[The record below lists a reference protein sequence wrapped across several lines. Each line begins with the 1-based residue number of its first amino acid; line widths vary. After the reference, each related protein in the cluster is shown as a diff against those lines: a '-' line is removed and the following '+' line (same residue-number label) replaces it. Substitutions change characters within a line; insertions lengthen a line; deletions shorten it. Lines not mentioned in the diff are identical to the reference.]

1 MLYAT
6 EKRRAVTA
14 ILLVFMFIFA
24 ELLVAEND
32 FSEMD
37 DSQPQLKTVTQSSV
51 IAETYIS
58 SQNPSLNYLSASEN
72 RIGVDSTGDQTLSL
86 YRFSN
91 SLNKFSDQIISAEMK
106 LTCEIIFQEMPGV
119 SPKFYPATIIANF
132 AADQVSWNEIANSI
146 SWQAPGINGPND
158 RIDWDLP
165 SEHNLISGNTYEFTM
180 NITRLA
186 QKSLEL
192 NRNSFDVVISGLGGM
207 SQCAKDNNSTLA
219 YRPSLIINHV
229 AGIHGDGGSV
239 SSNFAV
245 DDMPLMSQSFILS
258 ADTNPTISYT
268 QLVGSDVE
276 YQFSLSHEFRNISD
290 LSWIYSTLSNPF
302 TTVMGSGQFTIP
314 SADTMPVGNKIFYRY
329 RSIDSSSKLSEWSQ
343 GNFLLPNFS
352 TVNNNDGT
360 ATINLSGNDNLID
373 GYSLLEDT
381 YLDSSAPTTA
391 NGELGHL
398 TIANSQSA
406 NSITH
411 LRLNLQLLGIHSN
424 ATIISAKMN
433 LDKISN
439 SATVPELSLHQ
450 YEGIS
455 WKENEATWN
464 YGNIGNS
471 WSEGGMDEMKY
482 SEQSNILPD
491 SSGDNYS
498 IDILDSVQIA
508 TSSNQINPIGYIL
521 TGHLPGDSYS
531 SPDVEFI
538 SFASSE
544 NISQGASAVDGPQI
558 EIIYSWTGNSS
569 SPQTSLIHPKN
580 GEPVWDIVNDNLT
593 GDTTPSFSWNS
604 ADSSLQNYVIE
615 ISNDTYFR
623 NILVEYDSRDNNTMP
638 NSSSNYTA
646 TQSQSLQKGGIYNW
660 RAKSID
666 NDGRHGSWNHS
677 SFFISELD
685 SEWLGGDL
693 FRFVLNSSIE
703 PSSEEVPDF
712 RYSSITSNSP
722 NANSYGYP
730 YMFTSKSTSIGDYN
744 SLLGLSLANYRL
756 PQGYA
761 VISSNVYL
769 DAKSI
774 SGSPEVG
781 VWELS
786 NHEWNEQEV
795 TWLNF
800 DSDNVWDSPGATGN
814 LDRTSLLDSKVI
826 QTTGQHMWNI
836 TSATQNSMRNG
847 IGLDLMFEVLP
858 GHPNTNAL
866 FYSPNTGVQN
876 LQPQVELIFTIG
888 SDQLPN
894 PPSDLTPYNGEWVF
908 TNNSSLEANDKPV
921 IQWTPNN
928 QTPIIGWVLELDTT
942 SDFSSTNK
950 RQSTSWNDIGIDVLN
965 CTYEL
970 QSPLLIGQK
979 WFWRVRGLSSTYQLG
994 EWSSNFHFY
1003 VPDLEYHQIDDE
1015 TYTTNYYQGS
1025 AIDGYNIPHFVDTSL
1040 LDTNSNSNPSMS
1052 SNILNVGTTS
1062 TGYNSSI
1069 LINLP
1074 LPLEMQPS
1082 NASVMSAIL
1091 GMESTAQSTIDLPLS
1106 VREIYRPWT
1115 SELSGQKY
1123 NSTDNWATIG
1133 GRGIGT
1139 DIGSPMDIQPSA
1151 TGLIQW
1157 DITQSAQRAMANGE
1171 SFISLMIYTNASPGE
1186 MVYFSSSETNT
1197 ANPSLNITWKVGA
1210 QTIPLGIPQTVTP
1223 ISSQIYFDLDSH
1235 AILPDLRPV
1244 FNWTLPTSVTT
1255 SFDDW
1260 IIYFDLNNTNDM
1272 EGTLIF
1278 DSRENPSLF
1287 DKNNLSFTPDQDIN
1301 FSNSIRWYVQ
1311 GVRGGIY
1318 GDISSKSTYFIP
1330 SNIGQELSSTDA
1342 SFIIQDGSL
1351 YPPNNLPVATS
1362 DIYLDEGLPY
1372 SNIDEAG
1379 LQIGNSSFANTNSS
1393 STTSIISFDLSQLPF
1408 PSMIEILDAELVLTA
1423 TNGSGLVDISASR
1436 MLSSW
1441 DESSTWDNS
1450 SQGIQWNNPGALRGS
1465 DSELPD
1471 SITRVTSVGEYSW
1484 NVTRIVQL
1492 SIDSGSYDAAILLQ
1506 PEVLYSENGAVDG
1519 HFVFS
1524 DSENLTISQRPKL
1537 IIDYRVTE
1545 QWLPPSPT
1553 IIAPFDGTTLWDLNS
1568 PNLTGPGDINFDF
1581 SSSNNN
1587 VTSWQICHGK
1597 EIRWLVCNSSNDI
1610 GSDFVWNQANQAF
1623 TYANSSL
1630 IANESGD
1637 EWQYWRLRG
1646 DQDHRIGHYTPVN
1659 KYRIPS
1665 QQSYFDGLEN
1675 YSVELHRSSI
1685 FESTGYLPVVH
1696 DATTDPQSNINSGL
1710 NTTLY
1715 VGDNPLTGGSTEA
1728 YFEYDLSEIYFTQ
1741 NSTPVSMLFELSVAT
1756 SSGNSNPITISA
1768 FICDSFDETTILFS
1782 NTPSCYTDELTRT
1795 TYSGITGNTV
1805 TWDLTS
1811 LAQNN
1816 FLSGNQ
1822 SFSFKLAATHGMNSH
1837 IQFYSSDAQSHLRP
1851 KLNLSYIDNINQIMP
1866 PGQPNLIFPS
1876 DGEIIYDRTNEIV
1889 SSAQFVDLEWSPLS
1903 GADGYKLY
1911 IGNLTETI
1919 IFDSRYDSEI
1929 TGTTFNY
1936 SGFNQGEV
1944 YEWWV
1949 IGLNQSIPGPSSQ
1962 RWSFGM
1968 GLPNHYFND
1977 DGTYTY
1983 QVVDSAEIVDF
1994 SHIDVKD
2001 TMVTDAA
2008 PDNNYGGFNNMLVGT
2023 GCFTIQNS
2031 VCDGIIS
2038 LDLSQLP
2045 LDISTQNIHTI
2056 NLTLS
2061 VDSWD
2066 FSGGAYG
2073 LEISIYQFLS
2083 QNWNEQSLTWNSTGQ
2098 NPGPIPGVDYS
2109 LPAIADGT
2117 FGISDQKLTFQIATS
2132 NLILGDTI
2140 NLLIKGVPLS
2150 SNGLFD
2156 GFVSLHTSEASEQL
2170 RPKFD
2175 VTHTNVSTLNLT
2187 SSVTSYNADGTY
2199 IFDLQGFDSNGILI
2213 PNNMPNGAY
2222 IEWST
2227 TTGIITSVGATTAE
2241 LSPSTGGLQSIT
2253 ACYGIICTDYNLLIE
2268 SGLPVQ
2274 IFASLNQTSNV
2285 DSLTITADESI
2296 MISAYA
2302 VDQHGNLVTNEVIN
2316 FIVSNGTISASDIF
2330 YPYSVGNQTITAEWS
2345 GATTSIQ
2352 EILYVE
2358 VTPGVP
2364 TQVIMSGCEQVIS
2377 ADTNCLIYGTAYDQK
2392 MNLVWFDHVISYTL
2406 YAENGDVTLISSPTP
2421 NENPPQPNVVIG
2433 EYTGDLVGEW
2443 NITLTT
2449 YSNLKHIIQV
2459 DVTHGALYDF
2469 ELNASKTTMTADEF
2483 LFIDSTRIDVRGN
2496 RLAVSLPIENWTS
2509 IADGTITPGLTATWG
2524 PNSQGTKSI
2533 TASYQGLNDTIS
2545 VFVLRGIIDDLHIII
2560 NDDFANEATI
2570 SITADEQITASLIAY
2585 DAKGNQWLVDGEW
2598 SLYHPNFQD
2607 PSVLSSNFS
2616 QEVTFSPTLASSS
2629 PYAISVE
2636 HQEND
2641 IILSSNFVVYVS
2653 VGDIEN
2659 FIVSGLDSNGN
2670 DYSAEDGFSVTA
2682 DDYIQ
2687 FQFATSDFDLNVID
2701 DAGEVWI
2708 LENLADNSI
2717 TDITQLMDQNS
2728 LLWNPDLVG
2737 DYLISVY
2744 TINQRGFNL
2753 SSEFNVVVE
2762 HGTPVSLEI
2771 TQSTNTQNAGDI
2783 VNLQVTGTDSDG
2795 NQFAQQVVWF
2805 ENNAQAKNINS
2816 TANVGAYEFNGRTA
2830 GNYTLVAEY
2839 LTVSS
2844 TTNIEVF
2851 RLNIAANIKYNVSTD
2866 TLEQLEKLTVTV
2878 EVYDEYWNR
2887 IIVPQN
2893 ARVDTTDSDGEVTY
2907 LGNGVWELETLD
2919 EGAHSATI
2927 VVGSITETF
2936 TYDVEGNLAGF
2947 FAAGGAL
2954 YYVGAGLI
2962 GLIVVALLV
2971 FLVRLVRGDGEYY
2984 DDEDEED
2991 DYSYE
2996 QDLMPAKDFTTTTI
3010 SNTPVVPT
3018 PPTSPPSQQEEIAEE
3033 SDNPNEEDLSWAVDY
3048 RVEDDGTEWGQTDE
3062 EIWYYRESGSDD
3074 WVEWT
3079 E

>member
-6 EKRRAVTA
+6 EKRQAVTA

-37 DSQPQLKTVTQSSV
+37 DEPTIHETVTQSSV
-51 IAETYIS
+51 IAETYVS
-58 SQNPSLNYLSASEN
+58 SQNPSLNYLSASDN
-72 RIGVDSTGDQTLSL
+72 RVGIDSAGDETRSL

-91 SLNKFSDQIISAEMK
+91 NLNKLNDQITSAEMK
-106 LTCEIIFQEMPGV
+106 LTCEVLFQEMPGV
-119 SPKFYPATIIANF
+119 NQKFYPATIIANF
-132 AADQVSWNEIANSI
+132 AADQVSWNEIVNSI
-146 SWQAPGINGPND
+146 SWQVPGINGPND

-165 SEHNLISGNTYEFTM
+165 SDYTLISGNIYEFTM
-180 NITRLA
+180 NVTRLA

-192 NRNSFDVVISGLGGM
+192 NRNTFDVVISGLGGM
-207 SQCAKDNNSTLA
+207 SQCAKDTNSTLS
-219 YRPSLIINHV
+219 YRPSLIVNHV
-229 AGIHGDGGSV
+229 VGAHGDGGSV
-239 SSNFAV
+239 LSNFAV
-245 DDMPLMSQSFILS
+245 NDMPLMRQSFILS

-268 QLVGSDVE
+268 QLVGNDVE
-276 YQFSLSHEFRNISD
+276 YQFSLSQEFRNVSD
-290 LSWIYSTLSNPF
+290 LSWIYSTLSNSF
-302 TTVMGSGQFTIP
+302 TTAIGSGQFTIP
-314 SADTMPVGNKIFYRY
+314 STDSMPLGNKIHYRY
-329 RSIDSSSKLSEWSQ
+329 RSIDNTNKLSEWSQ

-360 ATINLSGNDNLID
+360 ATINLSGSDNLID

-398 TIANSQSA
+398 TIANSQSD
-406 NSITH
+406 NSIAH

-424 ATIISAKMN
+424 ASIISANIN

-439 SATVPELSLHQ
+439 SATIPELSLHQ
-450 YEGIS
+450 YDGIS

-464 YGNIGNS
+464 YGNIGTA
-471 WSEGGMDEMKY
+471 WGEGGLNSMMY
-482 SEQSNILPD
+482 SEQSDILPD
-491 SSGDNYS
+491 SSGINYS
-498 IDILDSVQIA
+498 IDILNSVQIA
-508 TSSNQINPIGYIL
+508 TLSDQNNPIEYIL
-521 TGHLPGDSYS
+521 TGHLPGESYS
-531 SPDVEFI
+531 SSNAESI

-544 NISQGASAVDGPQI
+544 NLSQTTSVVGGPQI

-569 SPQTSLIHPKN
+569 SPQTSLIYPKN
-580 GEPVWDIVNDNLT
+580 GEPAWDIVNDNLT

-604 ADSSLQNYVIE
+604 SDSSLQNYVIE

-623 NILVEYDSRDNNTMP
+623 NILIHNDDRNNNTMP
-638 NSSSNYTA
+638 NYSSNYSVDY
-646 TQSQSLQKGGIYNW
+646 SQSLQKGKLYNW
-660 RAKSID
+660 RAKSVD
-666 NDGRHGSWNHS
+666 NDGRHGSWNYS

-693 FRFVLNSSIE
+693 FRFIINRSIE
-703 PSSEEVPDF
+703 QNSAEIPNF
-712 RYSSITSNSP
+712 RYSSITSSSP
-722 NANSYGYP
+722 NTNSYGYP
-730 YMFTSKSTSIGDYN
+730 YMFTSKSSSIGDYN
-744 SLLGLSLANYRL
+744 SLLGLNLANYRL

-761 VISSNVYL
+761 VISSNVSL
-769 DAKSI
+769 DVKSI

-795 TWLNF
+795 TWLNY
-800 DSDNVWDSPGATGN
+800 DSSNAWDSPGASGN
-814 LDRTSLLDSKVI
+814 LDRTTLLDSKVMLGNGKH
-826 QTTGQHMWNI
+826 TWNI
-836 TSATQNSMRNG
+836 TSATQNSMRSG
-847 IGLDLMFEVLP
+847 ISLDLMFEVLP

-866 FYSPNTGVQN
+866 FYSPNSGIQN

-888 SDQLPN
+888 SNQLPN

-908 TNNSSLEANDKPV
+908 TNNSSLETNGEPL
-921 IQWTPNN
+921 IQWVPNN

-942 SDFSSTNK
+942 TDFSSVNK

-965 CTYEL
+965 CTYEP

-1003 VPDLEYHQIDDE
+1003 LPDLEYHQIDGE
-1015 TYTTNYYQGS
+1015 TYTTNYHQGS
-1025 AIDGYNIPHFVDTSL
+1025 AIDGYNILNFVDTSL
-1040 LDTNSNSNPSMS
+1040 LDTNSNSHPQMS
-1052 SNILNVGTTS
+1052 NNILNVGTTS
-1062 TGYNSSI
+1062 TGYNSSV

-1074 LPLEMQPS
+1074 LPLEIQPS

-1091 GMESTAQSTIDLPLS
+1091 TMESTTQSTIDLPLS
-1106 VREIYRPWT
+1106 IREIYRPWT

-1123 NSTDNWATIG
+1123 NSTDNWTTIG

-1139 DIGSPMDIQPSA
+1139 DISSPIDIQPST
-1151 TGLIQW
+1151 TGIIQW
-1157 DITQSAQRAMANGE
+1157 DLTQSAQRAMGNGD

-1186 MVYFSSSETNT
+1186 MVYLFSSEASTV
-1197 ANPSLNITWKVGA
+1197 NPSLNITWKRGA
-1210 QTIPLGIPQTVTP
+1210 QTIPSGIPQTVTP

-1244 FNWTLPTSVTT
+1244 FNWTLPSSTTT

-1260 IIYFDLNNTNDM
+1260 RIYFDLNNTNDM

-1278 DSRENPSLF
+1278 DSRDEPGLF
-1287 DKNNLSFTPDQDIN
+1287 DKTNLSFSPDQDIN
-1301 FSNSIRWYVQ
+1301 FSNSIRWYIQ
-1311 GVRGGIY
+1311 GIRGGIY
-1318 GDISSKSTYFIP
+1318 GDVSSKSTYFIP
-1330 SNIGQELSSTDA
+1330 SNIGQEISSTDA
-1342 SFIIQDGSL
+1342 SFSIQDGSL
-1351 YPPNNLPVATS
+1351 YPPNNLPIATS

-1372 SNIDEAG
+1372 TNVNENG
-1379 LQIGNSSFANTNSS
+1379 LKIGNSSSANTNSS

-1423 TNGSGLVDISASR
+1423 SNGSGLVDISASR

-1492 SIDSGSYDAAILLQ
+1492 SVDSGSYDATILLQ

-1519 HFVFS
+1519 HFVFV
-1524 DSENLTISQRPKL
+1524 DSENVTISQRPKL
-1537 IIDYRVTE
+1537 VIDYRVTE

-1553 IIAPFDGTTLWDLNS
+1553 IISPFDGTTLWDLSS
-1568 PNLTGPGDINFDF
+1568 PNLTGPEDINFDF
-1581 SSSNNN
+1581 NSPTNN

-1597 EIRWLVCNSSNDI
+1597 EIRWLECNSSNDI
-1610 GSDFVWNQANQAF
+1610 ESDFVWNNTNQAF
-1623 TYANSSL
+1623 SYVNSSL

-1646 DQDHRIGHYTPVN
+1646 DQDHRIGAYTPVN
-1659 KYRIPS
+1659 KYRVPS
-1665 QQSYFDGLEN
+1665 VQSQYDGLEN
-1675 YSVELHRSSI
+1675 YSVELYRSSI
-1685 FESTGYLPVVH
+1685 FESTGHLPVVH
-1696 DATTDPQSNINSGL
+1696 DATSDTQSNINSGL

-1715 VGDNPLTGGSTEA
+1715 LGNNPLTGGSTEA
-1728 YFEYDLSEIYFTQ
+1728 YFEFNLSEIYFTQ
-1741 NSTPVSMLFELSVAT
+1741 NSTPVSMLFELSIAT
-1756 SSGNSNPITISA
+1756 TATNSNPITIAA
-1768 FICDSFDETTILFS
+1768 FGCDSFDESTLVFS
-1782 NTPSCYTDELTRT
+1782 NTPSCNTNEITRT
-1795 TYSGITGNTV
+1795 TYSGISGNTAI
-1805 TWDLTS
+1805 WDLTS

-1816 FLSGNQ
+1816 FLSGNKT
-1822 SFSFKLAATHGMNSH
+1822 FSFKLSAIHGTNSYLE
-1837 IQFYSSDAQSHLRP
+1837 FYSSDAQLEFRP
-1851 KLNLSYIDNINQIMP
+1851 KFNLSYIDNINQITP
-1866 PGQPNLIFPS
+1866 PGQPSLIFPS
-1876 DGEIIYDRTNEIV
+1876 DGEIIYNLTNHIV
-1889 SSAQFVDLEWSPLS
+1889 SSAQNVELEWAPLS
-1903 GADGYKLY
+1903 SADGYKLY

-1936 SGFNQGEV
+1936 SEFNQGEV

-1968 GLPNHYFND
+1968 GLPNHDSNN

-1983 QVVDSAEIVDF
+1983 LVADSAEIVDF

-2001 TMVTDAA
+2001 TMVTDASA
-2008 PDNNYGGFNNMLVGT
+2008 STNYGDYNTMLVGG

-2045 LDISTQNIHTI
+2045 LDSSTQNIHSI
-2056 NLTLS
+2056 NLTLA

-2066 FSGGAYG
+2066 FSGGAYA
-2073 LEISIYQFLS
+2073 LEISMYQFLLP
-2083 QNWNEQSLTWNSTGQ
+2083 NWNEQSLTWNLTGQ

-2109 LPAIADGT
+2109 LPAIAQGT
-2117 FGISDQKLTFQIATS
+2117 FGISDNKLNFQIATS
-2132 NLILGDTI
+2132 NLMLGDTI
-2140 NLLIKGVPLS
+2140 NLLIRGVPIS
-2150 SNGLFD
+2150 STGTFD
-2156 GFVSLHTSEASEQL
+2156 GFVSLHTSEAAEQF
-2170 RPKFD
+2170 RPKFQ
-2175 VTHTNVSTLNLT
+2175 VVHTNVSTLNIT
-2187 SSVTSYNADGTY
+2187 SAVTSYDADGTY
-2199 IFDLQGFDSNGILI
+2199 LFDLQGFDSNGILI
-2213 PNNMPNGAY
+2213 ANDMPAGAH
-2222 IEWST
+2222 IDWST
-2227 TTGIITSVGATTAE
+2227 TTGIISSVGATSAE
-2241 LSPSTGGLQSIT
+2241 LSPSTGGLQTIT

-2274 IFASLNQTSNV
+2274 IFASLNQTTNV
-2285 DSLTITADESI
+2285 DSMTITADETV

-2316 FIVSNGTISASDIF
+2316 FLVSNGTISSNNVF
-2330 YPYSVGNQTITAEWS
+2330 YPYIVGNQTITAEWS
-2345 GATTSIQ
+2345 GVTTSIQ
-2352 EILYVE
+2352 ETLYIE

-2377 ADTNCLIYGTAYDQK
+2377 ANTTCLLYGTAYDQK

-2406 YAENGDVTLISSPTP
+2406 YGENGDMALISSPTP
-2421 NENPPQPNVVIG
+2421 NENPPQPNIVIG

-2449 YSNLKHIIQV
+2449 YSNLSHTIQV

-2469 ELNASKTTMTADEF
+2469 ELNASDTTITADDF
-2483 LFIDSTRIDVRGN
+2483 LFIDSTRVDVRGN

-2509 IADGTITPGLTATWG
+2509 IADGTITPGLSATWG

-2533 TASYQGLNDTIS
+2533 TATYQGLSDTIS
-2545 VFVLRGIIDDLHIII
+2545 VFVLRGIIDDLQIII

-2570 SITADEQITASLIAY
+2570 SITADEQIIASLIAY

-2598 SLYHPNFQD
+2598 SLYHPNSLNQ
-2607 PSVLSSNFS
+2607 SMLSSNFS
-2616 QEVTFSPTLASSS
+2616 QEVIFSPTLASTS
-2629 PYAISVE
+2629 PYAISVV

-2659 FIVSGLDSNGN
+2659 FIASATDSNGN
-2670 DYSAEDGFSVTA
+2670 DYSEDDGFSVTA

-2687 FQFATSDFDLNVID
+2687 FQLSTSDFDLNVID
-2701 DAGEVWI
+2701 DAGEVWL
-2708 LENLADNSI
+2708 LENLADDSI
-2717 TDITQLMDQNS
+2717 TDITQLMNANS

-2744 TINQRGFNL
+2744 SINQRGFNL
-2753 SSEFNVVVE
+2753 SSEFNVIVT

-2783 VNLQVTGTDSDG
+2783 VNLQVTGTDFDG
-2795 NQFAQQVVWF
+2795 NQFAQPVVWF
-2805 ENNAQAKNINS
+2805 ENNAQANNINS
-2816 TANVGAYEFNGRTA
+2816 TANAGAYEFNGRTA
-2830 GNYTLVAEY
+2830 GNYTLSAEY

-2844 TTNIEVF
+2844 TTYVEVF
-2851 RLNIAANIKYNVSTD
+2851 SLNIAANIKYNVSTD
-2866 TLEQLEKLTVTV
+2866 NLEQLEKLTVAV
-2878 EVYDEYWNR
+2878 KVYDEYWNE
-2887 IIVPQN
+2887 ISVPQN

-2907 LGNGVWELETLD
+2907 LGNGVWELETLG
-2919 EGAHSATI
+2919 EGDHSATI
-2927 VVGSITETF
+2927 VIGSITETF
-2936 TYDVEGNLAGF
+2936 TYQVEGNLAGF
-2947 FAAGGAL
+2947 FAAGGPL
-2954 YYVGAGLI
+2954 YYVAAGLI
-2962 GLIVVALLV
+2962 ALIVVALLV

-2984 DDEDEED
+2984 DDDEED
-2991 DYSYE
+2991 DYSFE
-2996 QDLMPAKDFTTTTI
+2996 QDSEPVKDFTKTTI

-3018 PPTSPPSQQEEIAEE
+3018 PPPTPPSQQEEVAEDFE
-3033 SDNPNEEDLSWAVDY
+3033 KSADEDLSWAVDY
-3048 RVEDDGTEWGQTDE
+3048 RVEDDGTEWGQTEDD
-3062 EIWYYRESGSDD
+3062 IWYYRESGGDD